1 MIRWLASMDVGP
13 LIGIACAAALVT
25 GFLRN
30 AVGGGIGL
38 ALTPI
43 LTSVLAPQAV
53 LAMIGLL
60 LLLSDPISLWLYWRR
75 WDVGEARRLVPA
87 MLVGIALGGWLVAGL
102 SATAL
107 RQTIGAAA
115 LLFGSVQLAIMLRG
129 GTPSPAPSAPPVA
142 MGVGLVAGVASTVA
156 HSGGVVLGL
165 YLVGRPLSGAGV
177 VATGT
182 LAYAVSD
189 VAKVGAYAAIGW
201 VTPSLLLATLAATPL
216 LYLGSWLGYRLNARL
231 PRRAFALTLI
241 AIALIGAL
249 RLLLG

>member
-1 MIRWLASMDVGP
+1 MDVGP
-13 LIGIACAAALVT
+13 LLVGLACAAALVT

-38 ALTPI
+38 ALTPV
-43 LTSVLAPQAV
+43 LTIVLPPQPV

-75 WDVGEARRLVPA
+75 WDGAEARRLIPT
-87 MLVGIALGGWLVAGL
+87 MLVGIVLGGWLVAGL

-107 RQTIGAAA
+107 RQAIGAAA
-115 LLFGSVQLAIMLRG
+115 LLFGSAQLALTLRG
-129 GTPSPAPSAPPVA
+129 AASPAAPTSPPVA

-165 YLVGRPLSGAGV
+165 YLVGRPLSSAGV

-182 LAYAVSD
+182 LAYAISD
-189 VAKVGAYAAIGW
+189 VVKVGTYAAIGW
-201 VTPSLLLATLAATPL
+201 VTPSLLLATVAATACYVP
-216 LYLGSWLGYRLNARL
+216 A
-231 PRRAFALTLI
+231 RRATKVDPMV
-241 AIALIGAL
+241 AL
-249 RLLLG
+249 RYE